1 MFFSM
6 PWTCGCV
13 LVLFS
18 TWALPFSKRELHP
31 TELSISAGCVCGLEV
46 EIYFELGIWLQVD
59 PTYALLLSH
68 LIQTLV
74 SKSDL

>member
-1 MFFSM
+1 MFFAM

-18 TWALPFSKRELHP
+18 TWALPFSKRGLHP

-46 EIYFELGIWLQVD
+46 EMYFELYICLIGHMAASGSNLC
-59 PTYALLLSH
+59 PTF
-68 LIQTLV
+68 
-74 SKSDL
+74 KSF